1 MTRAVLKLMWVVFL
15 ENTVRKCTNEMSR
28 HKLTAYGTDV
38 LY

>member
-1 MTRAVLKLMWVVFL
+1 MTRAVLKLMWVGFL
-15 ENTVRKCTNEMSR
+15 ENTVRKCINEMSR